1 MAYLRVKSIRG
12 QKYLYLVKSAWD
24 PQKKTSK
31 QTIIKYL
38 GIESEVTLDDL
49 PDEYRDS
56 RKINDY
62 FLNRKYFQP
71 KVQNELIQKLQ
82 LNLLSSF
89 KTGDFIT
96 AHSMLS
102 SYEKI
107 YGFDSF
113 LDEVLIPLI
122 GKIGDLGNS
131 KKIDLG
137 TQTTCFNAIEDLLT
151 KIIENNSI
159 NPSKKKVLI
168 CVPNGEQHTL
178 GTKILQTK
186 LSMKGNIVYNHPPF
200 TPTSLIMESIEHDG
214 PDCVFISVTLDEN
227 VLSAKRMV
235 EKINEKYGIPIIVG
249 GNAIKNDSENWDL
262 TIGKNLSIPK
272 ILKLIQSKK
281 LQIITT
287 N

>member
-1 MAYLRVKSIRG
+1 MAYLRVKSVRG
-12 QKYLYLVKSAWD
+12 QKYLYLVKSKWD
-24 PQKKTSK
+24 AQKKTSK

-38 GIESEVTLDDL
+38 GIESEVTLDDV

-71 KVQNELIQKLQ
+71 KVQNELIQNLQ
-82 LNLLSSF
+82 LDLLSSF
-89 KTGDFIT
+89 KNGDFIT
-96 AHSMLS
+96 PHTKIL

-113 LDEVLIPLI
+113 FDEVLIPLI
-122 GKIGDLGNS
+122 GEIGNLGNS

-137 TQTTCFNAIEDLLT
+137 TQTTCYNAIEDLLT

-186 LSMKGNIVYNHPPF
+186 LSMNGNTVCNLPSF
-200 TPTSLIMESIEHDG
+200 TPTSLIMDSIEHDN

-227 VLSAKRMV
+227 ILLARRMV
-235 EKINEKYGIPIIVG
+235 EKIHEKYGVPIIVG
-249 GNAIKNDSENWDL
+249 GNAIKNDSEMWDL
-262 TIGKNLSIPK
+262 TLGKNLSIQK
-272 ILKLIQSKK
+272 ILKLIPSKK

>member
-1 MAYLRVKSIRG
+1 MAYLRVKSVRG
-12 QKYLYLVKSAWD
+12 QKYLYLVKSKWD
-24 PQKKTSK
+24 AQKKTSK

-38 GIESEVTLDDL
+38 GIESEVTLDDV

-71 KVQNELIQKLQ
+71 KVQNELIQNLQ
-82 LNLLSSF
+82 LDLLSSF
-89 KTGDFIT
+89 KNGDFIT
-96 AHSMLS
+96 PHTKIL

-113 LDEVLIPLI
+113 FDEVLIPLI
-122 GKIGDLGNS
+122 GEIGNLGNS

-137 TQTTCFNAIEDLLT
+137 TQTTCYNAIEDLLT
-151 KIIENNSI
+151 KITENNSI

-186 LSMKGNIVYNHPPF
+186 LSMNGNTVYNLPSF
-200 TPTSLIMESIEHDG
+200 TPTSLIMDSIEHDN

-227 VLSAKRMV
+227 ILLARRMV
-235 EKINEKYGIPIIVG
+235 EKIHEKYGVPIIVG
-249 GNAIKNDSENWDL
+249 GNAIKNDSEMWNL
-262 TIGKNLSIPK
+262 ALGKNLSIQK
-272 ILKLIQSKK
+272 ILKLIPSKK

>member
-1 MAYLRVKSIRG
+1 MAYLRVKSVRG
-12 QKYLYLVKSAWD
+12 QKYLYLVKSKWD
-24 PQKKTSK
+24 AQKKTSK

-38 GIESEVTLDDL
+38 GIESEVTLDDV

-71 KVQNELIQKLQ
+71 KVQNELIQNLQ
-82 LNLLSSF
+82 LDLLSSF
-89 KTGDFIT
+89 KNGDFIT
-96 AHSMLS
+96 PHTKIH

-113 LDEVLIPLI
+113 FDEVLIPLI
-122 GKIGDLGNS
+122 GEIGNLGNS

-137 TQTTCFNAIEDLLT
+137 TQTTCYNAIEDLLT

-186 LSMKGNIVYNHPPF
+186 LSMNGNTVCNLPSF
-200 TPTSLIMESIEHDG
+200 TPTSLIMDSIEHDN

-227 VLSAKRMV
+227 ILLARRMV
-235 EKINEKYGIPIIVG
+235 EKIHEKYGVPIIVG
-249 GNAIKNDSENWDL
+249 GNAIKNDSEMWNL
-262 TIGKNLSIPK
+262 ALGKNLSIQK
-272 ILKLIQSKK
+272 ILKLIPSKK

>member
-1 MAYLRVKSIRG
+1 MAYLRVKSVRG
-12 QKYLYLVKSAWD
+12 QKYLYLVKSKWD
-24 PQKKTSK
+24 AQKKTSK

-38 GIESEVTLDDL
+38 GIESEVTLDDV

-71 KVQNELIQKLQ
+71 KVQNELIQNLQ
-82 LNLLSSF
+82 LDLLSSF
-89 KTGDFIT
+89 KNGDFIT
-96 AHSMLS
+96 PHTKIL

-113 LDEVLIPLI
+113 FDEVLIPLI
-122 GKIGDLGNS
+122 GEIGNLGNS

-137 TQTTCFNAIEDLLT
+137 TQTTCYNAIEDLLT
-151 KIIENNSI
+151 KITENNSI

-186 LSMKGNIVYNHPPF
+186 LSMNGNTVCDLPSF
-200 TPTSLIMESIEHDG
+200 TPTSLIMD
-214 PDCVFISVTLDEN
+214 
-227 VLSAKRMV
+227 
-235 EKINEKYGIPIIVG
+235 
-249 GNAIKNDSENWDL
+249 
-262 TIGKNLSIPK
+262 
-272 ILKLIQSKK
+272 
-281 LQIITT
+281 
-287 N
+287 

>member
-1 MAYLRVKSIRG
+1 MAYLRVKSVRG
-12 QKYLYLVKSAWD
+12 QKYLYLVKSKWD
-24 PQKKTSK
+24 AQKKTSK

-38 GIESEVTLDDL
+38 GIESEVTLDDV

-71 KVQNELIQKLQ
+71 KVQNELIQNLQ
-82 LNLLSSF
+82 LDLLSSF
-89 KTGDFIT
+89 KNGDFIT
-96 AHSMLS
+96 PHTKIL

-113 LDEVLIPLI
+113 FDEVLIPLI
-122 GKIGDLGNS
+122 GEIGNLGNS

-137 TQTTCFNAIEDLLT
+137 TQTTCYNAIEDLLT

-186 LSMKGNIVYNHPPF
+186 LSMNGNTVYNLPSF
-200 TPTSLIMESIEHDG
+200 TPTSLIMDSIEHDN
-214 PDCVFISVTLDEN
+214 PDCVFISITLDEN
-227 VLSAKRMV
+227 ILLARRMV
-235 EKINEKYGIPIIVG
+235 EKIHEKYGVPIIVG
-249 GNAIKNDSENWDL
+249 GNAIKNDSEMWNL
-262 TIGKNLSIPK
+262 ALGKNLSIQK
-272 ILKLIQSKK
+272 ILKLIPSKK

>member
-1 MAYLRVKSIRG
+1 MAYLRVKSVRG
-12 QKYLYLVKSAWD
+12 QKYLYLVKSKWD
-24 PQKKTSK
+24 AQKKTSK

-38 GIESEVTLDDL
+38 GIESEVTLDDV

-71 KVQNELIQKLQ
+71 KVQNELIQNLQ
-82 LNLLSSF
+82 LDLLSSF
-89 KTGDFIT
+89 KNGDFIT
-96 AHSMLS
+96 PHTKIL

-113 LDEVLIPLI
+113 FDEVLIPLI
-122 GKIGDLGNS
+122 GEIGNLGNS

-137 TQTTCFNAIEDLLT
+137 TQTTCYNAIEDLLT

-186 LSMKGNIVYNHPPF
+186 LSMNGNTVYNLPSF
-200 TPTSLIMESIEHDG
+200 TPTSLIMDSIEHDN

-227 VLSAKRMV
+227 ILLARRMV
-235 EKINEKYGIPIIVG
+235 EKIHEKYGVPIIVG
-249 GNAIKNDSENWDL
+249 GNAIKNDSEMWNL
-262 TIGKNLSIPK
+262 ALGKNLSIQK
-272 ILKLIQSKK
+272 ILKLIPSKK